1 MPNFLNEAGY
11 HRVAKNKL
19 VFIMDCGQPNNFNTY
34 AGSLS
39 FEFSHQKNKI
49 VVNCGSPFINNKKW
63 QEAMRSTAAHST
75 LNLDEVNSSDIL
87 FNRLNSSRKA
97 NVWSEKYEESNNI
110 WINSAHSGYK
120 NLFGII
126 HNRKIHIDPVKLII
140 RGQDYLVKPKKIIQL
155 QQKNSSFYFTSIL
168 KLN

>member
-1 MPNFLNEAGY
+1 
-11 HRVAKNKL
+11 
-19 VFIMDCGQPNNFNTY
+19 MDCGQPNNFNTY
-34 AGSLS
+34 AGTLS

-63 QEAMRSTAAHST
+63 HEAMRSTAAHST
-75 LNLDEVNSSDIL
+75 LNLDEVNSSDIF
-87 FNRLNSSRKA
+87 FNKLNNTRKA
-97 NVWSEKYEESNNI
+97 NVWSEKHEESNNI

-140 RGQDYLVKPKKIIQL
+140 RGQDYLVRPKKNYT
-155 QQKNSSFYFTSIL
+155 KYSKKIL
-168 KLN
+168 HLISYPS